1 MREARQRLLQ
11 FINAPSDR
19 VARSSGDYRNVF
31 WFAANA
37 SNNVN
42 GTIHRPK
49 MDAGEVFAYHA
60 QGEKLCA

>member
-1 MREARQRLLQ
+1 MKRGSASFNSSMAVRSNRAIIGRLSQL
-11 FINAPSDR
+11 
-19 VARSSGDYRNVF
+19 F

-49 MDAGEVFAYHA
+49 MDAGQVFAYHA
-60 QGEKLCA
+60 ESEKLCA